1 MAYSRFHLR
10 CQHTSAKVVLIEN
23 LWIGTLKKLFIVGTL
38 LYICFALVN
47 DKRYQWKEPVI
58 SSVHAK
64 VKGVGEVKKEIM
76 ENGLKKVVWNVFDT
90 ADYTVPL
97 QGNSFFVMTNFLKI
111 EGQEQGLC
119 PEYPTRGTLCS
130 SDRGCKKGWMGPKSK
145 GIQTGRCIEYK
156 GKQKTCEVSAWCPVE
171 AVEKAPEPALLGT
184 AENFTVLIKNNID
197 FPRHNYT
204 TRNILP
210 DINVTCTFHKTQNPQ
225 CPIFRL
231 GDIFQETGDNFSDV
245 AIQGGIMG
253 IEIYWD
259 CNLDRWF
266 HHCRPKY
273 SFRRLDDKTAKESLY
288 PGYNFR
294 YAKYYKE
301 NNTEKRTLIKAFGI
315 RFDILV
321 FGTGGKFD
329 IIQLI
334 VYIGSNLSYFG
345 LATVFIDFLIN
356 TYSNKCCR
364 SRIYPCCKCCEP
376 CAVNE
381 YYYRKKCESI
391 VEPKQTLKYVSFVDE
406 PHIRMVN
413 QRLLGRS
420 LQDVEGEEVPRPP
433 MDFTDLSRLP
443 LSLQEPP
450 PIPGQPETIQ
460 LLSEGASPR
469 SSDCPNWCQCG
480 KCLPSQLPERQRCLE
495 ELCCRKKLG
504 ACITTSEPFK
514 KLILSRHVLQF
525 LLHYQE
531 PLLVLDAD
539 STNSQLR
546 HCAYRCYTTWRFGSQ
561 DLADFAIL
569 PSCCRWRIRR
579 EFPKREGQYSGFKSP
594 Y

>member
-1 MAYSRFHLR
+1 MPACCSWNDVFQYETNKVTRIQSMNYGTIKWICHL
-10 CQHTSAKVVLIEN
+10 
-23 LWIGTLKKLFIVGTL
+23 IVFS
-38 LYICFALVN
+38 YVIFALVS
-47 DKRYQWKEPVI
+47 DKRYQRKEPLI
-58 SSVHAK
+58 SSVHTK
-64 VKGVGEVKKEIM
+64 VKGIAEVREEII
-76 ENGLKKVVWNVFDT
+76 ESGAKKVVQSVFDT
-90 ADYTVPL
+90 ADYTFPL
-97 QGNSFFVMTNFLKI
+97 QGNSFFVMTNFLKT

-119 PEYPTRGTLCS
+119 PEYPTRRTLCS
-130 SDRGCKKGWMGPKSK
+130 SDRGCKKGWMDPQSK
-145 GIQTGRCIEYK
+145 GIQTGRCIVYK
-156 GKQKTCEVSAWCPVE
+156 GNQKTCEVSAWCPIE
-171 AVEKAPEPALLGT
+171 AVEEAPRPALLNS

-197 FPRHNYT
+197 FPGHNYT
-204 TRNILP
+204 TRNFLP
-210 DINVTCTFHKTQNPQ
+210 GLNITCTFHKTQNPQ

-231 GDIFQETGDNFSDV
+231 GDIFRETGDHFSDV

-266 HHCRPKY
+266 HRCRPKY
-273 SFRRLDDKTAKESLY
+273 SFRRLDDKTASESSY

-301 NNTEKRTLIKAFGI
+301 NNVEKRTLIKVFGI

-334 VYIGSNLSYFG
+334 VFVGSTLSYFG
-345 LATVFIDFLIN
+345 LATLFIDFLIN
-356 TYSNKCCR
+356 TYSSKFCR
-364 SRIYPCCKCCEP
+364 SSIYPCCKYCEP
-376 CAVNE
+376 CSVNE

-391 VEPKQTLKYVSFVDE
+391 VEPK
-406 PHIRMVN
+406 
-413 QRLLGRS
+413 
-420 LQDVEGEEVPRPP
+420 PRPS

-443 LSLQEPP
+443 LSLQDPHVT
-450 PIPGQPETIQ
+450 PGQPEDIQ
-460 LLSEGASPR
+460 LLSEEVTPRHKDSPH
-469 SSDCPNWCQCG
+469 WCQCG
-480 KCLPSQLPERQRCLE
+480 NCLPSQLPESHRCLE
-495 ELCCRKKLG
+495 ELCCRKKMG
-504 ACITTSEPFK
+504 ACITTSEPFR
-514 KLILSRHVLQF
+514 KLVLSRRVLQF
-525 LLHYQE
+525 LLLYQE

-546 HCAYRCYTTWRFGSQ
+546 HCAYRCYATWRFGSQ

-579 EFPKREGQYSGFKSP
+579 EFPKSEGQYSGFKSP